1 MLLAL
6 LAFLGG
12 ALTIISPCILPVLPF
27 VFARQGQSFARST
40 LPLLAGMA
48 VTFAAIATL
57 AAVGGSWAVRLNSYG
72 RILAMVLLAAF
83 GVALLSKHVAD
94 WIARPFVALGN
105 RLVERTGQT
114 ESVVPSLVLGV
125 ATGFLWAPCAGPIL
139 GLILTGAA
147 ITGPNTQTTL
157 LLFAYAF
164 GAIASLALAAFAG
177 SRIFQ
182 FFKRSLGAA
191 DWVRRGLGVAVLVG
205 VAAIAMGWDTGL
217 LTRMSFASTNSV
229 EQSLIEAIRPA
240 GQGSG
245 SAMNAMR
252 GANSGAMSGANSG
265 AMTGGA
271 MRGGA
276 MTGGAMS
283 GGAMAGGAMRGGGAM
298 TGGAMSG
305 AMSGKSAAGGPPVEG
320 ELPSLAGA
328 VSWLNSKPLTPEV
341 LRGKVVMIDFWTYSC
356 INCLRTLP
364 YLKTW
369 NERYK
374 DHGLVIIGVHTPEF
388 AFEKNE
394 SNVRRAV
401 KDLGI
406 QYAVAIDNDYAVWRA
421 FKNEYWPAH
430 YFVDASGRIRGHH
443 FGEGEYDQSEKL
455 IRELLTEAGNQNLPP
470 VSGAMKVSGVEV
482 APDEN
487 DVGSPETYIGYDRA
501 EHFISPTPI
510 AHDLSIP
517 YGTAKS
523 LDLNQ
528 WGLAGSWNVGAEY
541 GTSTAP
547 GAKIVFRFHARDLH
561 LVLGP
566 GPDGKPLRFRVTM
579 DGHGPAKDHGTDV
592 DERGNGIVREQR
604 LYQLI
609 RQSGPVQDHT
619 FTIEFQDA
627 GVQAY
632 SFTFG

>member
-114 ESVVPSLVLGV
+114 ESVAPSLVLGV

-191 DWVRRGLGVAVLVG
+191 DWVRRGLGVAVLAG

-240 GQGSG
+240 GEGSG
-245 SAMNAMR
+245 PAMNAMR
-252 GANSGAMSGANSG
+252 GANS
-265 AMTGGA
+265 
-271 MRGGA
+271 
-276 MTGGAMS
+276 
-283 GGAMAGGAMRGGGAM
+283 
-298 TGGAMSG
+298 GAMSG

-328 VSWLNSKPLTPEV
+328 VSWLNSKPLTPEA

-421 FKNEYWPAH
+421 FSNEYWPAH

-528 WGLAGSWNVGAEY
+528 WGLGGSWNVGAEY

-566 GPDGKPLRFRVTM
+566 GPDGKPLRFRVTI
-579 DGHGPAKDHGTDV
+579 DGHDPAKDHGTDA